1 MPCWMTIPRCKN
13 PYEIPS
19 GYEGNMMVRG
29 EGDDIWYQRL
39 WRQLTPETM
48 EAIVEQSQ
56 RFLLPLFRFN
66 QS

>member
-1 MPCWMTIPRCKN
+1 
-13 PYEIPS
+13 
-19 GYEGNMMVRG
+19 MMVRG
-29 EGDDIWYQRL
+29 EGYDIWYQRL